1 MNSRGTQGT
10 QSDVPGATSPLEVF
24 RATPMQRVEL
34 LKAGLSAR
42 DAMSI
47 VADLAIPT
55 SRACKAINISR
66 AALTRKARQNVAL
79 ALPEA

>member
-1 MNSRGTQGT
+1 
-10 QSDVPGATSPLEVF
+10 
-24 RATPMQRVEL
+24 MQRVAL
-34 LKAGLSAR
+34 LKVGLSAR

-79 ALPEA
+79 AVPEAERVLGVAKLIGQVQ